1 VQRRR
6 FDEERQ
12 RAAQQA
18 QQAQQQQQF
27 QMQQQ
32 QQQQQQQFQM
42 QQPLNDAMMQHKAAH
57 ELAMRMFN
65 NPMSVHPF
73 PVSFCPPGT
82 ARSSSST
89 SSRVFRDAD
98 GTLVS
103 VTERSSVCDGVRKM
117 MRETVRQRPDGTTT
131 REVQEE

>member
-1 VQRRR
+1 
-6 FDEERQ
+6 
-12 RAAQQA
+12 
-18 QQAQQQQQF
+18 
-27 QMQQQ
+27 MH
-32 QQQQQQQFQM
+32 
-42 QQPLNDAMMQHKAAH
+42 PLNDAMMQHKAAH

-65 NPMSVHPF
+65 NPMSVPF

-98 GTLVS
+98 GSLVS